1 MENVILSMILTI
13 GGSLILAIG
22 IAIIIM
28 PRVWNWYVKTVYE
41 IEYPEEESNNI
52 N

>member
-1 MENVILSMILTI
+1 MENAIFSMCVTI

-28 PRVWNWYVKTVYE
+28 PKVWNSYVNTVFE
-41 IEYPEEESNNI
+41 MEYPEEESND
-52 N
+52 